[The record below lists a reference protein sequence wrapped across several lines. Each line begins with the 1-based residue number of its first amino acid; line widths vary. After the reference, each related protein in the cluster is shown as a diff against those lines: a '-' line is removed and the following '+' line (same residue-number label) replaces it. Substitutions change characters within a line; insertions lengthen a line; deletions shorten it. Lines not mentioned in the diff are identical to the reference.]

1 MNVGNREGSEGL
13 PNFEPMQKKS
23 KFDDDPHVIPAVR
36 SGVLELDGKL
46 KLSTGKGDHAVIKLD
61 KEHPEIPIVCKEVEI
76 PSGSKVL
83 ILNSQK
89 GFLGLG
95 LAAVN
100 PSSQFVLYEP
110 NLLDVRVAG
119 KNVELNYQLENVS
132 VLGEEDFATQEGTRA
147 YSHVIYA
154 VPNYS
159 PHEVIA
165 DNIAI
170 GASFLKP
177 DGEFYL
183 VTRTKSGGIR
193 QGQMLGDVLDSDLE
207 LAAQGKGYRVY
218 KSTPG
223 EQIKETAP
231 RRKITYSVLGHDV
244 QVQTEAG
251 LFSKDALD
259 EGTRALLEFVN
270 PKDFTRLLDVG
281 SGWGAI
287 GLTAAINNPTG
298 QVVMMDVDTRAVRV
312 ALDNA
317 RNLNLSDRVNA
328 LAAADLREI
337 PGNFDLILSN
347 PPFHASEHE
356 LISLFEGVKDRL
368 GKNGQFHFVVEKT
381 YANKLS
387 TLAGQVFKN
396 VSSETPLEEQY
407 VVYSARK

>member
-1 MNVGNREGSEGL
+1 MNVGNREDGQGL

-36 SGVLELDGKL
+36 SGVLQLDGRL
-46 KLSTGKGDHAVIKLD
+46 KLSTGKGDRAVIKLD
-61 KEHPEIPIVCKEVEI
+61 KEHPEVPIVCKEVEI
-76 PSGSKVL
+76 PTGSKVL
-83 ILNSQK
+83 VLNAQK

-100 PSSQFVLYEP
+100 PDSQFVLYEP
-110 NLLDVRVAG
+110 NLLDGRVAG

-132 VLGEEDFATQEGTRA
+132 VLGEEDFAAQQGA
-147 YSHVIYA
+147 GGYSHVVYA
-154 VPNYS
+154 VANYS

-170 GASFLKP
+170 GASFLKQ

-183 VTRTKSGGIR
+183 VTRTKSGGVR
-193 QGQMLGDVLDSDLE
+193 QGQMLGEVLDSDLE
-207 LAAQGKGYRVY
+207 LEAQGKGYRIY
-218 KSTPG
+218 RSKPG
-223 EQIKETAP
+223 EQIKETDP
-231 RRKITYSVLGHDV
+231 RRNISYSVLGHDI

-251 LFSKDALD
+251 LFSKDGLD
-259 EGTRALLEFVN
+259 EGTRALLEFVS

-287 GLTAAINNPTG
+287 GLTAAINNPNG

-312 ALDNA
+312 ATDNA
-317 RNLNLSDRVNA
+317 RNLNLSDRVSA
-328 LAAADLREI
+328 LAAADLREVS
-337 PGNFDLILSN
+337 GNFDLILSN
-347 PPFHASEHE
+347 PPFHASEQE
-356 LISLFEGVKDRL
+356 LILLFEGVKDRL

-381 YANKLS
+381 FANKLS
-387 TLAGQVFKN
+387 TLAGQIFKN
-396 VSSETPLEEQY
+396 VSAETPLEGQY